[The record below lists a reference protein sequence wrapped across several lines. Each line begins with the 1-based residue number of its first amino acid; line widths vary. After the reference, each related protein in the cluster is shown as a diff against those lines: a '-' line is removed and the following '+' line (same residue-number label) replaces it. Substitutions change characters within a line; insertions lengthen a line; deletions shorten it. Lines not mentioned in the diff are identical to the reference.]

1 MPAVR
6 ALDATS
12 KRRELR
18 GLDRRAV
25 GAHLR
30 RHVIPR
36 PPLPIPYLKML
47 YRHPR
52 CGMGCDQDKAA
63 LEGGDKF
70 FSALKLREN
79 FKKAASR
86 SPGPAAVNRP
96 RQRLVCR
103 ALSNCRGVMDPGSR
117 C

>member
-79 FKKAASR
+79 FEKAASR
-86 SPGPAAVNRP
+86 CPAPPGPAASSSTRRP
-96 RQRLVCR
+96 
-103 ALSNCRGVMDPGSR
+103 AGSR
-117 C
+117 NQNDEADP

>member
-25 GAHLR
+25 ASASPPP
-30 RHVIPR
+30 RHSPATA
-36 PPLPIPYLKML
+36 PCLMSEDADQTPL
-47 YRHPR
+47 
-52 CGMGCDQDKAA
+52 GNETGCDQDKAA

-79 FKKAASR
+79 FEKAASR
-86 SPGPAAVNRP
+86 CPAPPGPAASSSTRRP
-96 RQRLVCR
+96 
-103 ALSNCRGVMDPGSR
+103 AGSR
-117 C
+117 NQNDEADP